1 MEELIEIIN
10 ELSSSSAIEL
20 KEDDKKEI
28 SSRIKQIYSD
38 TFRYSYSFLSAILED
53 KLPEE
58 REQIEYNLR
67 ELLPYFDDDDEKSKK
82 FYKLLDHVSLESM
95 RLNRMAKVEYFS
107 DEAAIQKQEVEKIYH
122 EIEKKVSKLN
132 KRVDHSYGQIV
143 SILGIFTAIVLSC
156 VFAFQFFQSSLN
168 VLSDVN
174 FYKVLFFCLI
184 ISFTIFNLV
193 FMLLFVIGKLS
204 GMSLA
209 VNYNIG
215 KAKHKNALNML
226 RVKYPYVFYFNV
238 VIVLLSAAV
247 YFLKCR

>member
-132 KRVDHSYGQIV
+132 KRVDHSYG
-143 SILGIFTAIVLSC
+143 SIP
-156 VFAFQFFQSSLN
+156 
-168 VLSDVN
+168 N
-174 FYKVLFFCLI
+174 FV
-184 ISFTIFNLV
+184 
-193 FMLLFVIGKLS
+193 
-204 GMSLA
+204 
-209 VNYNIG
+209 
-215 KAKHKNALNML
+215 
-226 RVKYPYVFYFNV
+226 
-238 VIVLLSAAV
+238 
-247 YFLKCR
+247 